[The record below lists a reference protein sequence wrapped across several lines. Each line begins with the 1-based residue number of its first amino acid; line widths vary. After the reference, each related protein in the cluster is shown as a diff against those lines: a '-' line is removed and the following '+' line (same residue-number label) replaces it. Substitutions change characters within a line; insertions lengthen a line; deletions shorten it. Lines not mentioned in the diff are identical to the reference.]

1 MPCMQYYEIQS
12 DIAAVLERGPEKME
26 EIGFVTTWKSRK
38 EAGCQVQL
46 HQHNFH
52 ELVYYTQG
60 SGTTAI
66 RGETWEFAA
75 RTYAMIPP
83 GIRHDERHRIE
94 GEVYCLGFR
103 TERNVNL
110 AFRCD
115 TDGEMFRLV
124 KAILTESVQQ
134 RFGYR
139 EMIGA
144 KLMELTVLL
153 GRAGNH
159 GDVQAPKNFEYVVN
173 YLSEN
178 YYEKIVFTE
187 LASHL
192 KLSYDYFQHR
202 FRRLMGVSPQRFLL
216 QKRLEAAEEMLTGS
230 QASCTE
236 IAYRCGFS
244 NSSQFSMLFKREKG
258 VTPYQFRQSRKPTE
272 AP

>member
-1 MPCMQYYEIQS
+1 M
-12 DIAAVLERGPEKME
+12 DDL
-26 EIGFVTTWKSRK
+26 GFVTAWKIRK
-38 EAGCQVQL
+38 EAGNQVQP
-46 HQHNFH
+46 HQHNYY
-52 ELVYYTQG
+52 ELVYYAQG
-60 SGTTAI
+60 AGMTTI
-66 RGETWEFAA
+66 GGEPLEFSA
-75 RTYAMIPP
+75 RTYALIPP
-83 GIRHDERHRIE
+83 GIGHDERHRMA

-103 TERNVNL
+103 TERKMKMAL
-110 AFRCD
+110 RCD
-115 TDGEMFRLV
+115 TEGAVFRLV

-134 RFGYR
+134 QYDYR
-139 EMIGA
+139 EMIRA
-144 KLMELTVLL
+144 KLLELTVTLY
-153 GRAGNH
+153 RAEDS
-159 GDVQAPKNFEYVVN
+159 GDMTTPKNFEYVVN

-192 KLSYDYFQHR
+192 NLSYDYFQHR

-244 NSSQFSMLFKREKG
+244 NSSQFSMLFRRENG
-258 VTPYQFRQSRKPTE
+258 VTPYQFRQSKKPAA